1 MQRIV
6 IKRDGTEEKFQ
17 MKKLINAIFALLEGM
32 DIPDDYEIVFRIAK
46 ELDLKIPERVTTQE
60 LDTLVLKAIEQLI
73 PKHYIY
79 DTLAARQLLK
89 LINREIDKRFS
100 SFQDAVRFGVEQGL
114 YKKELLNF
122 NLDKLE
128 EAIVYQR
135 DRNLD
140 YFGLTTLR
148 DRYFTRDRE
157 GNIIEKPQW
166 FFMRVAMGIG
176 NNEEE
181 VIKIYDKI
189 SKLEYLH
196 STPTLYN
203 SGTTTNQY
211 SSCFPAGTPVI
222 TKDGIKNIEE
232 IQVGDIV
239 LTAEGNYRVVSGLFN
254 RKYQRELYKIKVWG
268 LWGSSET
275 VRATDDHRFLVL
287 KKEDAECSRKFVKV
301 CPPYQNTEKC
311 QPVEREYASTCTLVE
326 ENLLENLTWIEAKDL
341 KAGDYIVIPYPKE
354 IHSKKELCLL
364 DYISNPYLIE
374 KKGYIYKLNHD
385 KQNRSGTHNNQIN
398 KVKSRVKLDYDFMRF
413 LGYYLAEGYI
423 NKFGNKLSLVF
434 TFGKKDKEFIEDVIN
449 LSKKL
454 FDIIPTI
461 KENNDNSVRITINS
475 TYIAQFIKNLV
486 GTGYNK
492 KILPSEILLAE
503 HEAQKGLIVGIF
515 RGDATA
521 VSDGYRLTI
530 SNQALAYQI
539 FHILLRIGSL
549 PRISKAFKN
558 HLAKEQPYS
567 IYISI
572 NDSKELIELINK
584 NTHKITAKPDKKK
597 INTYRFWYNGYAFYK
612 IDKVEKECFDGIVY
626 DFEVKE
632 DHSFSANLIAA
643 HNCYVNVI
651 EDSLESIMDKAK
663 ETAFLAKY
671 AGGVGTDITRLR
683 ATGSKI
689 HSLNAKSSGPIPF
702 IKIFDTIVNAIQ
714 QGGRRRSSQVMY
726 MQPWHVDIDS
736 FLDLRE
742 TTGNPY
748 FRTPSLNTAL
758 WMPDE
763 MMRRIKEG
771 EPLYF
776 FDPAECPELIE
787 SWGEEFKKKYEECI
801 KKAEEGKL
809 KIWKKEEDSKGW
821 FNRYLFKLAKTGHPW
836 LCFKDRHNEKN
847 VCPEYS
853 VINSSNL
860 CVTGDTRLA
869 TQWGLVK
876 AEDLYKMGE
885 AIIATYDKR
894 TDGNWKE
901 YGVDTAQCLKMFKTK
916 ENADVYEVI
925 TKEGYRIKATD
936 WHEFYRAVPTDKQN
950 YKIEKVKLSDL
961 KEGDKLLIQS
971 GEGQFG
977 TEGYY
982 ELGLITG
989 LLTGDGTLAKKN
1001 GYKVAYIDLYN
1012 DEISLSEKVL
1022 QAIET
1027 DYSDVNP
1034 RQDGKTYTNTLP
1046 KVFNHTANSKKIR
1059 FSNSRVARILEEK
1072 YNFTKENK
1080 LSVPEFVFKGSKETV
1095 IGYLQGL
1102 FTADATVNVIRNERI
1117 PTFSI
1122 QLASKS
1128 KKLLEDVQ
1136 ILLANF
1142 GIKSSISKM
1151 RDEEKGHFTY
1161 IDKQRNKKVYNA
1173 KPLYRLLINGNNAIS
1188 FVEKIGFLGKKQEK
1202 ALKVLEEREKL
1213 GYSRYSRKQ
1222 EHFFAT
1228 IKEIRYVGKED
1239 VYDTTQ
1245 LYNHSLIFNGIV
1257 TGNCTEISI
1266 PNSAESTAVC
1276 TLASINL
1283 ARHVRRDKTDIN
1295 WDKLKDTIETMVV
1308 ALDNILDKN
1317 FYPSEESRKNTMD
1330 LRPIGIGLMGF
1341 AETLIELGIPYDSDE
1356 AVAFAEKVAKFM
1368 RDVAYKKSEELAKEK
1383 GAFPHYEE
1391 MKKKGK
1397 PYPYP
1402 PRRNAVLLAIAPTAS
1417 ISIIAGTTSSID
1429 SYFSNVYSRDT
1440 LSGKFI
1446 VVNKQLMKK
1455 LEELD
1460 LWSEEMS
1467 EKIKADGGSIQYI
1480 PELEGKIKKEL
1491 FKGAYEIHPKRQIDI
1506 AAAFQKYI
1514 DQAVSKSIYIE
1525 EDLRGNM
1532 FDIYMYAWEKGLK
1545 STYYCFID
1553 KTVKGE
1559 KYTQEVNKR
1568 GTRRGFGLRKAK
1580 QNQQPVN
1587 KEEDLEKLE
1596 KMAREKYG
1604 DEIVDKVKSGNIDA
1618 CPTDPL
1624 LNKICPSCE

>member
-32 DIPDDYEIVFRIAK
+32 DIPDDYEIVFTIAK

-89 LINREIDKRFS
+89 LINREIDRRFS
-100 SFQDAVRFGVEQGL
+100 SFKEAIEFGVKEGL
-114 YKKELLNF
+114 YKEELLKF
-122 NLDKLE
+122 DIDKLE
-128 EAIVYQR
+128 DALVYQR

-176 NNEEE
+176 NSEDEI
-181 VIKIYDKI
+181 IKIYDKI

-211 SSCFPAGTPVI
+211 SSC
-222 TKDGIKNIEE
+222 
-232 IQVGDIV
+232 
-239 LTAEGNYRVVSGLFN
+239 
-254 RKYQRELYKIKVWG
+254 
-268 LWGSSET
+268 
-275 VRATDDHRFLVL
+275 
-287 KKEDAECSRKFVKV
+287 
-301 CPPYQNTEKC
+301 
-311 QPVEREYASTCTLVE
+311 
-326 ENLLENLTWIEAKDL
+326 
-341 KAGDYIVIPYPKE
+341 
-354 IHSKKELCLL
+354 
-364 DYISNPYLIE
+364 
-374 KKGYIYKLNHD
+374 
-385 KQNRSGTHNNQIN
+385 
-398 KVKSRVKLDYDFMRF
+398 
-413 LGYYLAEGYI
+413 
-423 NKFGNKLSLVF
+423 
-434 TFGKKDKEFIEDVIN
+434 
-449 LSKKL
+449 
-454 FDIIPTI
+454 
-461 KENNDNSVRITINS
+461 
-475 TYIAQFIKNLV
+475 
-486 GTGYNK
+486 
-492 KILPSEILLAE
+492 
-503 HEAQKGLIVGIF
+503 
-515 RGDATA
+515 
-521 VSDGYRLTI
+521 
-530 SNQALAYQI
+530 
-539 FHILLRIGSL
+539 
-549 PRISKAFKN
+549 
-558 HLAKEQPYS
+558 
-567 IYISI
+567 
-572 NDSKELIELINK
+572 
-584 NTHKITAKPDKKK
+584 
-597 INTYRFWYNGYAFYK
+597 
-612 IDKVEKECFDGIVY
+612 
-626 DFEVKE
+626 
-632 DHSFSANLIAA
+632 
-643 HNCYVNVI
+643 YVNVI
-651 EDSLESIMDKAK
+651 DDSLESIMDKAK

-763 MMRRIKEG
+763 IMRRIKEG

-787 SWGEEFKKKYEECI
+787 SWGEDFKKKYEECI
-801 KKAEEGKL
+801 KKAEKGKL

-869 TQWGLVK
+869 TQFGLVK
-876 AEDLYKMGE
+876 AKELYEMGE
-885 AIIATYDKR
+885 AIVATYDKR

-901 YGVDTAQCLKMFKTK
+901 YGVSTAQCLKMFKTK

-936 WHEFYRAVPTDKQN
+936 WHEFYRAVPDKTG
-950 YKIEKVKLSDL
+950 YMIEKVKLSQL
-961 KEGDKLLIQS
+961 KVGDKLLIQS

-982 ELGLITG
+982 ELGLLTG
-989 LLTGDGTLAKKN
+989 LITGDGTFSNKN
-1001 GYKVAYIDLYN
+1001 GYKAAYIDLYN
-1012 DEISLSEKVL
+1012 EDISLSETVL
-1022 QAIET
+1022 NAIEKVIDT
-1027 DYSDVNP
+1027 DYLPINN
-1034 RQDGKTYTNTLP
+1034 RQYANNMP
-1046 KVFNHTANSKKIR
+1046 KVINHTEKSKKIR
-1059 FSNSRVARILEEK
+1059 FSNIRLAKVLEN
-1072 YNFTKENK
+1072 YGFTKENK
-1080 LSVPEFVFKGSKETV
+1080 FSVPEFIFKGTRETV
-1095 IGYLQGL
+1095 VGYLQGL
-1102 FTADATVNVIRNERI
+1102 FTADATVNVIRNEGI

-1122 QLASKS
+1122 QLASKE

-1136 ILLANF
+1136 ILLSNF
-1142 GIKSSISKM
+1142 GIKCSISKM
-1151 RDEEKGHFTY
+1151 RDYEKGHFSY
-1161 IDKQRNKKVYNA
+1161 ITKNGERRVYNV
-1173 KPLYRLLINGNNAIS
+1173 KPLYRLLINGNNAIK
-1188 FVEKIGFLGKKQEK
+1188 FVEEIGFLGVKQET
-1202 ALKVLEEREKL
+1202 ALKVLEKREKL
-1213 GYSRYSRKQ
+1213 GYPRNSRKT
-1222 EHFFAT
+1222 EYFFAT
-1228 IKEIRYVGKED
+1228 ITEIKYAGKED

-1266 PNSAESTAVC
+1266 PNSSESTAVC
-1276 TLASINL
+1276 TLASVNL
-1283 ARHVRRDKTDIN
+1283 SRHVRRDKTDIN
-1295 WDKLKDTIETMVV
+1295 WDKLKDTIETMVL

-1341 AETLIELGIPYDSDE
+1341 AETLVELGIPYDSDE

-1368 RDVAYKKSEELAKEK
+1368 RDVAYKKSEELAKER

-1391 MKKKGK
+1391 MKQKGK

-1460 LWSEEMS
+1460 LWNEEMS
-1467 EKIKADGGSIQYI
+1467 EKIKAQGGSIQYI
-1480 PELEGKIKKEL
+1480 DELEGKIDKRL

-1559 KYTQEVNKR
+1559 KYTQDVNKR
-1568 GTRRGFGLRKAK
+1568 GARRGFGLRKAK
-1580 QNQQPVN
+1580 QSQQN
-1587 KEEDLEKLE
+1587 KEELEKLE

-1604 DEIVDKVKSGNIDA
+1604 DEIVDKVKSGDIDA

>member
-89 LINREIDKRFS
+89 LINREIDKRFK
-100 SFQDAVRFGVEQGL
+100 SFKEAIEFGVKEGL
-114 YKKELLNF
+114 YKEELLNF
-122 NLDKLE
+122 DIDKLE

-140 YFGLTTLR
+140 YFGLTTLK

-176 NNEEE
+176 NSEDE

-203 SGTTTNQY
+203 SGTSTNQY
-211 SSCFPAGTPVI
+211 SSC
-222 TKDGIKNIEE
+222 
-232 IQVGDIV
+232 
-239 LTAEGNYRVVSGLFN
+239 
-254 RKYQRELYKIKVWG
+254 
-268 LWGSSET
+268 
-275 VRATDDHRFLVL
+275 
-287 KKEDAECSRKFVKV
+287 
-301 CPPYQNTEKC
+301 
-311 QPVEREYASTCTLVE
+311 
-326 ENLLENLTWIEAKDL
+326 
-341 KAGDYIVIPYPKE
+341 
-354 IHSKKELCLL
+354 
-364 DYISNPYLIE
+364 
-374 KKGYIYKLNHD
+374 
-385 KQNRSGTHNNQIN
+385 
-398 KVKSRVKLDYDFMRF
+398 
-413 LGYYLAEGYI
+413 
-423 NKFGNKLSLVF
+423 
-434 TFGKKDKEFIEDVIN
+434 
-449 LSKKL
+449 
-454 FDIIPTI
+454 
-461 KENNDNSVRITINS
+461 
-475 TYIAQFIKNLV
+475 
-486 GTGYNK
+486 
-492 KILPSEILLAE
+492 
-503 HEAQKGLIVGIF
+503 
-515 RGDATA
+515 
-521 VSDGYRLTI
+521 
-530 SNQALAYQI
+530 
-539 FHILLRIGSL
+539 
-549 PRISKAFKN
+549 
-558 HLAKEQPYS
+558 
-567 IYISI
+567 
-572 NDSKELIELINK
+572 
-584 NTHKITAKPDKKK
+584 
-597 INTYRFWYNGYAFYK
+597 
-612 IDKVEKECFDGIVY
+612 
-626 DFEVKE
+626 
-632 DHSFSANLIAA
+632 
-643 HNCYVNVI
+643 YVNVI
-651 EDSLESIMDKAK
+651 DDSLESIMDKAK

-776 FDPAECPELIE
+776 FDPAECHELVE

-801 KKAEEGKL
+801 KRAEEGKL

-836 LCFKDRHNEKN
+836 LTFKDRHNEHN
-847 VCPEYS
+847 PCPEYS

-860 CVTGDTRLA
+860 C
-869 TQWGLVK
+869 
-876 AEDLYKMGE
+876 
-885 AIIATYDKR
+885 
-894 TDGNWKE
+894 
-901 YGVDTAQCLKMFKTK
+901 
-916 ENADVYEVI
+916 
-925 TKEGYRIKATD
+925 
-936 WHEFYRAVPTDKQN
+936 
-950 YKIEKVKLSDL
+950 
-961 KEGDKLLIQS
+961 
-971 GEGQFG
+971 
-977 TEGYY
+977 
-982 ELGLITG
+982 
-989 LLTGDGTLAKKN
+989 
-1001 GYKVAYIDLYN
+1001 
-1012 DEISLSEKVL
+1012 
-1022 QAIET
+1022 
-1027 DYSDVNP
+1027 
-1034 RQDGKTYTNTLP
+1034 
-1046 KVFNHTANSKKIR
+1046 
-1059 FSNSRVARILEEK
+1059 
-1072 YNFTKENK
+1072 
-1080 LSVPEFVFKGSKETV
+1080 
-1095 IGYLQGL
+1095 
-1102 FTADATVNVIRNERI
+1102 
-1117 PTFSI
+1117 
-1122 QLASKS
+1122 
-1128 KKLLEDVQ
+1128 
-1136 ILLANF
+1136 
-1142 GIKSSISKM
+1142 
-1151 RDEEKGHFTY
+1151 
-1161 IDKQRNKKVYNA
+1161 
-1173 KPLYRLLINGNNAIS
+1173 
-1188 FVEKIGFLGKKQEK
+1188 
-1202 ALKVLEEREKL
+1202 
-1213 GYSRYSRKQ
+1213 
-1222 EHFFAT
+1222 
-1228 IKEIRYVGKED
+1228 
-1239 VYDTTQ
+1239 
-1245 LYNHSLIFNGIV
+1245 
-1257 TGNCTEISI
+1257 TEIAI
-1266 PNSAESTAVC
+1266 PNSTESTAVC

-1283 ARHVRRDKTDIN
+1283 SRHVRRDKTDIN

-1341 AETLIELGIPYDSDE
+1341 AETLIELGIPYDSNE

-1368 RDVAYKKSEELAKEK
+1368 RDVAYKKSEELAKER
-1383 GAFPHYEE
+1383 GPFPHYEE
-1391 MKKKGK
+1391 MAKKGK

-1460 LWSEEMS
+1460 MWNEEMS

-1480 PELEGKIKKEL
+1480 PELEGKIRKEL

-1525 EDLRGNM
+1525 EDLRGDM

-1559 KYTQEVNKR
+1559 KYTQKVNKR
-1568 GTRRGFGLRKAK
+1568 GERRGFGLRKAK
-1580 QNQQPVN
+1580 QNQIN
-1587 KEEDLEKLE
+1587 KQEEDLEKLE

-1604 DEIVDKVKSGNIDA
+1604 DEVVDKVKSGNIDA